1 MNQTLHDRHG
11 RAPEREVHIQVE
23 IGAGDEEMDEVE
35 TLLDGVPLE
44 IQEAW
49 VCEDLLFALQVSSTF
64 AIWTLII

>member
-1 MNQTLHDRHG
+1 
-11 RAPEREVHIQVE
+11 VE

-35 TLLDGVPLE
+35 TLLNGVPLE